1 MQPFYKFTSS
11 KFKTY
16 FVLSTNCV
24 LLADSIVGEAGTDIL
39 SPQGFIVPGTYQDY
53 LDLEFKKTEWY
64 RGQSFYLLKKKT
76 LVRRLEF
83 LK

>member
-1 MQPFYKFTSS
+1 MRHSIKFTSS

-53 LDLEFKKTEWY
+53 LDLEFKKPGGIVVSRSIY
-64 RGQSFYLLKKKT
+64 
-76 LVRRLEF
+76 
-83 LK
+83 